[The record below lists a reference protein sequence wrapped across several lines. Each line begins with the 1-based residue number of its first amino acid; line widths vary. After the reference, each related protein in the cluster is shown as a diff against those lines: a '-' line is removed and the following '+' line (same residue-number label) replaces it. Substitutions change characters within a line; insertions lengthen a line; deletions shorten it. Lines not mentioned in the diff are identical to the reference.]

1 LNGERL
7 AVGRGLKTGMSEQ
20 EKTVAEAPQSRW
32 EADVS
37 HRVVI
42 RYAKGRV
49 LRGYLC
55 GGDEATALLRDS
67 STLTVETV
75 EGGYVEVQPS
85 EIKAVFFVR
94 SFEGTPDYSEFKVF
108 AACPNG
114 KGVWVR
120 LHFLD
125 GETLE
130 GVAPNCLSTY
140 SSPVLYITPPDPAS
154 NNEAVLVS
162 KRFLKEMQVLG
173 LASD

>member
-1 LNGERL
+1 
-7 AVGRGLKTGMSEQ
+7 MSEQ
-20 EKTVAEAPQSRW
+20 GTTVAETSRSSW

-37 HRVVI
+37 RRVVV
-42 RYAKGRV
+42 RYAEGRS

-55 GGDEATALLRDS
+55 GGDDATAWMRDS
-67 STLTVETV
+67 NTLTVKTV
-75 EGGYVEVQPS
+75 AGSYVEVQPS

-94 SFEGTPDYSEFKVF
+94 SFDGVPDYSEFKVF
-108 AACPNG
+108 AARPNG

-125 GETLE
+125 GEILE

-140 SSPVLYITPPDPAS
+140 SLPVLYITPPDPAS

>member
-1 LNGERL
+1 
-7 AVGRGLKTGMSEQ
+7 MSEQ
-20 EKTVAEAPQSRW
+20 GKTVAGASRSGW

-37 HRVVI
+37 RRVVI
-42 RYAKGRV
+42 RYAKGR
-49 LRGYLC
+49 LLQGYLC
-55 GGDEATALLRDS
+55 AGEDATVWMGDS
-67 STLTVETV
+67 STLSVETV
-75 EGGYVEVQPS
+75 EGRHVDVQPS
-85 EIKAVFFVR
+85 EIKAIFFVR
-94 SFEGTPDYSEFKVF
+94 SFEGSPDYSEFKVF
-108 AACPNG
+108 AARPNG

-125 GETLE
+125 GEILE

-140 SSPVLYITPPDPAS
+140 SLPILYITPPDPAS